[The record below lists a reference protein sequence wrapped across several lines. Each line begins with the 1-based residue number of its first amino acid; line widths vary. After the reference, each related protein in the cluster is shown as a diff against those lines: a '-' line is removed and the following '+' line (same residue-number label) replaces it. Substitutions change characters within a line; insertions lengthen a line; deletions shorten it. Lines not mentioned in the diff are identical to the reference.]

1 MTLVALLL
9 LAACRR
15 EPAKPPPA
23 RPPAPPPITNTAP
36 VPKPLEAKLPKTPDT
51 PPVDRDL
58 PAIAAAKTLKVL
70 FTFNSTGYFIY
81 RGETMGYEYDLLNQF
96 AHDNGLRLAPVV
108 VRDSNELFEK
118 LNRGDGDV
126 VAAQLAATA
135 NQTAVAMT
143 QGLYETSPVVVQ
155 RNAAAPQGT
164 TPSTSTAI
172 ARAERESTPSPIEV
186 RARLVTTPRELGGQ
200 QVTIPRTS
208 PYRTSLLELN
218 NELTQDVD
226 IVEVDDSSD
235 RLIQKTAEGAIGYT
249 VAAENLA
256 QLKAGEFTNLVI
268 QPAIGPPQ
276 PIVWAVRRNAPA
288 LLDALNKFVD
298 ARRKQ
303 GLLGALY
310 KRYFLDRRG
319 FQSRASSPFLTAET
333 GTLSPYDDVFRQAA
347 AIPGWDWRLVAAQAF
362 QESKFNPNARSWAGA
377 VGVMQIMPKTAR
389 QLRIDPRDP
398 RQAIAGAC
406 RYLWTLDDAWK
417 EIADEDERIKFILG
431 SYNVGTGHVQDAVR
445 LAEKHGDDAKKRD
458 DVGYW
463 LVRKSQRAVYNDPVV
478 KHGYCRGTEPVAYV
492 DAIMAR
498 WANYKEFV
506 IGNAGVPPAG
516 TAASRRRR
524 RDASGPAA
532 ETAAFPAP

>member
-1 MTLVALLL
+1 MRKAFLLTFFL
-9 LAACRR
+9 LACHR
-15 EPAKPPPA
+15 EPAAPPH
-23 RPPAPPPITNTAP
+23 PPAPPPKPAITNTAP
-36 VPKPLEAKLPKTPDT
+36 VPKPLEAQLPKAPES
-51 PPVDRDL
+51 PPIDRDL
-58 PAIAAAKTLKVL
+58 PAIADAKTLKIL

-96 AHDNGLRLAPVV
+96 AHDHGLRLAPVV
-108 VRDSNELFEK
+108 VRDSNELFER

-135 NQTAVAMT
+135 NQTSVGMT
-143 QGLYETSPVVVQ
+143 QGLYATAPVVVQ
-155 RNAAAPQGT
+155 RNAAAPQGP
-164 TPSTSTAI
+164 TPSTSTALS
-172 ARAERESTPSPIEV
+172 REEQETTPSPIEV
-186 RARLVTTPRELGGQ
+186 HARLVTTPQDLAGH

-208 PYRTSLLELN
+208 PYRARLLELN
-218 NELTQDVD
+218 NELTQDVE
-226 IVEVDDSSD
+226 IVELDESSD

-256 QLKAGEFTNLVI
+256 ALKAGEFTNLVI
-268 QPAIGPPQ
+268 KPAIGPPQ

-288 LLDALNKFVD
+288 LLDALNKFLD
-298 ARRKQ
+298 AKRKQ

-310 KRYFLDRRG
+310 KRYFLDRRS
-319 FQSRASSPFLTAET
+319 FQSRANSPFLTAET
-333 GTLSPYDDVFRQAA
+333 GTLSPYDDFFRQFAS
-347 AIPGWDWRLVAAQAF
+347 IPGWDWRLVAAQAF

-389 QLRIDPRDP
+389 QLRINPRDP
-398 RQAIAGAC
+398 AQSIAGAC
-406 RYLWTLDDAWK
+406 RYLWTLDDDWK
-417 EIADEDERIKFILG
+417 EIGNEDERIKFILG

-445 LAEKHGDDAKKRD
+445 LAQKHGDDPKSWD

-492 DAIMAR
+492 DAIVAR

-506 IGNAGVPPAG
+506 TP
-516 TAASRRRR
+516 
-524 RDASGPAA
+524 
-532 ETAAFPAP
+532 

>member
-1 MTLVALLL
+1 MRKAFLLALLAL
-9 LAACRR
+9 SCRR
-15 EPAKPPPA
+15 EPAPPPPTPT
-23 RPPAPPPITNTAP
+23 RTPAPPPITNTAP
-36 VPKPLEAKLPKTPDT
+36 VPKPLEAALPKAPAS
-51 PPVDRDL
+51 PPIDRDL
-58 PAIAAAKTLKVL
+58 AAIADAKTLKVL

-81 RGETMGYEYDLLNQF
+81 RGETMAYEYDLLNQF

-108 VRDSNELFEK
+108 VRDSSELFER

-135 NQTAVAMT
+135 NETNVAMT
-143 QGLYETSPVVVQ
+143 EGLYSTAPVVVQ
-155 RNAAAPQGT
+155 RNEAAPRGT

-172 ARAERESTPSPIEV
+172 AREERETTPSPIEV
-186 RARLVTTPRELGGQ
+186 RARLVTTPQELGGQ
-200 QVTIPRTS
+200 TVTIPRTS
-208 PYRTSLLELN
+208 PYRARLLELN
-218 NELTQDVD
+218 DELTQDVA
-226 IVEVDDSSD
+226 IVELDESSD

-256 QLKAGEFTNLVI
+256 ALKAGEFTNLI
-268 QPAIGPPQ
+268 IKPAIGPPQ

-288 LLDALNKFVD
+288 LLAALNAFLD
-298 ARRKQ
+298 AKRKA

-333 GTLSPYDDVFRQAA
+333 GTLSVYDDFFRQSAR
-347 AIPGWDWRLVAAQAF
+347 IPGWDWRLVAAQAF

-377 VGVMQIMPKTAR
+377 VGIMQIMPKTAR
-389 QLRIDPRDP
+389 QLRVNARDP
-398 RQAIAGAC
+398 GQAIAGAC
-406 RYLWTLDDAWK
+406 RYLWTIDDAWK
-417 EIADEDERIKFILG
+417 EIADEDERIKFILA

-445 LAEKHGDDAKKRD
+445 LADKHGDDGRKWD

-492 DAIMAR
+492 DAILAR

-506 IGNAGVPPAG
+506 TP
-516 TAASRRRR
+516 
-524 RDASGPAA
+524 
-532 ETAAFPAP
+532 